1 MEPDVYLGGMIVA
14 FSAGVLY
21 ACYKSHLNKKAA
33 AAPSK
38 DEEAETPAK
47 KKKRDVQLWLDVF
60 FMAVSECRTTFCPFN
75 GIFAHWSAYIKKRVI
90 FKPT

>member
-1 MEPDVYLGGMIVA
+1 MDSELFLGGMIVA

-38 DEEAETPAK
+38 DEEADTPA
-47 KKKRDVQLWLDVF
+47 
-60 FMAVSECRTTFCPFN
+60 E
-75 GIFAHWSAYIKKRVI
+75 
-90 FKPT
+90 

>member
-1 MEPDVYLGGMIVA
+1 MRGETQMEPNVYLGGMIVA

-38 DEEAETPAK
+38 DEETDTPA
-47 KKKRDVQLWLDVF
+47 
-60 FMAVSECRTTFCPFN
+60 E
-75 GIFAHWSAYIKKRVI
+75 
-90 FKPT
+90 